1 MAELR
6 RRRHCEETQTV
17 KITKDLCVDDKL
29 TETITE
35 RSPTESSRSKAE
47 GVSPR
52 SEKENEELQP
62 TDDEI
67 SSTSTST
74 STSTWIVTKWVILR
88 LTGLVYLIAFLGA
101 YYQNRGLMGSNGL
114 QPASDFMDSIQNK
127 FASPWEGF
135 QNHPTIFWWMD
146 LQDDRMEAVALA
158 GMTLSALVVLGEDS
172 VILMGLLWL
181 LDFSIV
187 TIASGT
193 SFYNYGWESQ
203 LLETGFLALF
213 LCDVLPQFRDRA
225 RNRKSPPSPI
235 VLWLFRWLCF
245 RISMGA
251 GLIKIRGDSC
261 WTQKTCLHYH
271 FETQPIPSPMSF
283 FFHFLPKWALEH
295 AVDMDLFVQV
305 YTSWIVLVPTSL
317 PGAPR
322 LLNKL
327 LLTLVRIGGVIQAGF
342 MINIIMSGNFAF
354 LNHLTIIPALACLDD
369 GCWPQF
375 VHTLATGERKR
386 REGKPYT
393 HKTFTWWRPRLL
405 MDLLLLAMIGNLS
418 WPVVD
423 NLFQWSGQRQQ
434 MNASFGRFRLV
445 NTYGAFGSVG
455 KGRYEPIVSI
465 TYNGHDWHELEF
477 PCKPG
482 TVTRRPCFCAP
493 YHYRVDWNIWFLGF
507 KPHMNMLQGREAWLL
522 SLVSKLLDA
531 NAKERPWLDLLD
543 RTSASMLRK
552 NYEKK
557 FQTPL
562 YAKVDMYHYTMAAPL
577 WQILPEYLE
586 GKQNIVWW
594 EREFEEVLI
603 PPVRIDQEGQR
614 LLAVDLN
621 QDT

>member
-1 MAELR
+1 
-6 RRRHCEETQTV
+6 
-17 KITKDLCVDDKL
+17 
-29 TETITE
+29 
-35 RSPTESSRSKAE
+35 
-47 GVSPR
+47 VSP
-52 SEKENEELQP
+52 SENEAVSPSENEVQP
-62 TDDEI
+62 KDEI
-67 SSTSTST
+67 

-88 LTGLVYLIAFLGA
+88 LTGLIYLIAFLGA

-114 QPASDFMDSIQNK
+114 QPASDFMDSVQNK

-146 LQDDRMEAVALA
+146 LQDDRMDAVAVA

-193 SFYNYGWESQ
+193 SFYSYGWESQ

-213 LCDVLPQFRDRA
+213 LCDVLPQFGA
-225 RNRKSPPSPI
+225 RGKKSPPSPL

-261 WTQKTCLHYH
+261 WTQKTCLYYH

-283 FFHFLPKWALEH
+283 VFHFLPKWALKH
-295 AVDMDLFVQV
+295 AIDMDLIVQV

-322 LLNKL
+322 FLNKF

-342 MINIIMSGNFAF
+342 MVNIIMSGNFAF

-369 GCWPQF
+369 ACWPNF
-375 VHTLATGERKR
+375 VHTLATGKR
-386 REGKPYT
+386 NSRDCKPYT
-393 HKTFTWWRPRLL
+393 RKPFASWWRPRLL
-405 MDLLLLAMIGNLS
+405 IDLLLFTMIGNLS

-423 NLFQWSGQRQQ
+423 NLFQSSGQRQQ

-493 YHYRVDWNIWFLGF
+493 YHFRLDWNIWFLGF
-507 KPHMNMLQGREAWLL
+507 KPHMDMLQGREVWLL
-522 SLVSKLLDA
+522 RLVSKLLDA
-531 NAKERPWLDLLD
+531 NAKERPWLNLLD

-586 GKQNIVWW
+586 GKQNIIWW
-594 EREFEEVLI
+594 EREFEEALI
-603 PPVRIDQEGQR
+603 PPVRIDHEGQR
-614 LLAVDLN
+614 LLAVDVKR
-621 QDT
+621 DT

>member
-6 RRRHCEETQTV
+6 HRRHLEETKTL
-17 KITKDLCVDDKL
+17 KTEYFENDKL
-29 TETITE
+29 TEAITE
-35 RSPTESSRSKAE
+35 SSPTESSSKYEA
-47 GVSPR
+47 VSP
-52 SEKENEELQP
+52 SKNEGQAS

-67 SSTSTST
+67 TSTS
-74 STSTWIVTKWVILR
+74 WIVAKWMILR
-88 LTGLVYLIAFLGA
+88 LTGFMYLIAFLGA

-114 QPASDFMDSIQNK
+114 QPASNFMDSIQSK

-135 QNHPTIFWWMD
+135 QDHPTIFWWLD
-146 LQDDRMEAVALA
+146 LQDDRMDAVALV

-181 LDFSIV
+181 LDISIV

-193 SFYNYGWESQ
+193 TFYNYGWESQ

-213 LCDVLPQFRDRA
+213 LCDVFPQFGGRDK
-225 RNRKSPPSPI
+225 KSPPSPL

-261 WTQKTCLHYH
+261 WTQKTCLFYH

-322 LLNKL
+322 LHNKL
-327 LLTLVRIGGVIQAGF
+327 LLTFVRIGGFIQAGF

-369 GCWPQF
+369 RCWPQF
-375 VHTLATGERKR
+375 VHILATGKR
-386 REGKPYT
+386 NSCEAKPY
-393 HKTFTWWRPRLL
+393 KTFIWWRPRLL
-405 MDLLLLAMIGNLS
+405 MDLSLLIMIGNLS

-445 NTYGAFGSVG
+445 NTYGT
-455 KGRYEPIVSI
+455 KPRIRKKE
-465 TYNGHDWHELEF
+465 TYCDF
-477 PCKPG
+477 CK
-482 TVTRRPCFCAP
+482 C
-493 YHYRVDWNIWFLGF
+493 
-507 KPHMNMLQGREAWLL
+507 
-522 SLVSKLLDA
+522 
-531 NAKERPWLDLLD
+531 
-543 RTSASMLRK
+543 
-552 NYEKK
+552 
-557 FQTPL
+557 
-562 YAKVDMYHYTMAAPL
+562 
-577 WQILPEYLE
+577 
-586 GKQNIVWW
+586 
-594 EREFEEVLI
+594 
-603 PPVRIDQEGQR
+603 
-614 LLAVDLN
+614 
-621 QDT
+621 